1 MTRKQA
7 ISTVLGYLDRQPD
20 LPQELCKA
28 ILILKEMQNGI
39 PGKIWTDEAIREAV
53 ERFMEEHGRPPKVK
67 ELDTVEYL
75 PPHSVVARQ
84 YGVTAG
90 KWLEENYPGAKRC
103 LSGRYKGLTPEDLKE
118 MFIAEYQRIQPISE
132 EDFDRRKQ
140 KGVPCWHYTA
150 KQLGVV
156 RWNEL
161 KMLCGMMPREGRS
174 GERVFLVDGHVLEIE
189 QHQK

>member
-7 ISTVLGYLDRQPD
+7 ISAVLGYLDRQPD

-75 PPHSVVARQ
+75 PPHLVVARQ

-90 KWLEENYPGAKRC
+90 KWLEENYPGPKGS
-103 LSGRYKGLTPEDLKE
+103 LPGRYKGLTPADLKA
-118 MFIAEYQRIQPISE
+118 MFIAEYQRLQPISE
-132 EDFDRRKQ
+132 EDFDRRRQ

-150 KQLGVV
+150 KQLGVG

-161 KMLCGMMPREGRS
+161 KVLCGLMPKEGRS
-174 GERVFLVDGHVLEIE
+174 GERVFLVDGHVLEVE
-189 QHQK
+189 RYK